1 MASKSMLKSKRNIV
15 EELTREQGMWIF
27 TNTECRVNKEVTF
40 TWNSLFKAFQ
50 DKEFQFLLQDDMTN
64 ELSKE
69 IYKNIIKS
77 GLHQAAIK
85 TLGLPCLDVLEWI
98 TWKVDHEDK
107 EILNFENKGV
117 SIYKAS
123 ILNQI

>member
-77 GLHQAAIK
+77 GLH
-85 TLGLPCLDVLEWI
+85 
-98 TWKVDHEDK
+98 
-107 EILNFENKGV
+107 
-117 SIYKAS
+117 
-123 ILNQI
+123 